1 MNTMSLIEGASI
13 SAYVKMT
20 QAVEAVRRF
29 KMDERGV
36 TAVEYAIVLAGVAG
50 IVAIIFGRDGTVSN
64 MLTGIFNSIE
74 TNVTTNL
81 PTGNATP
88 TP

>member
-1 MNTMSLIEGASI
+1 MNTTKYIEDGSI

-20 QAVEAVRRF
+20 QVVEAVRRF

-50 IVAIIFGRDGTVSN
+50 VVAIIFGNGGTVST
-64 MLTGIFNSIE
+64 MLTGIFDSIQ
-74 TNVTTNL
+74 TNVNANL
-81 PTGNATP
+81 PTSNTP

>member
-1 MNTMSLIEGASI
+1 MNATKYIEDASI

-50 IVAIIFGRDGTVSN
+50 VVAIIFGKDGTVST
-64 MLTGIFNSIE
+64 MLKGIFTTIQ
-74 TNVTTNL
+74 TNVTSNL
-81 PTGNATP
+81 PTNNTP
-88 TP
+88 AP

>member
-13 SAYVKMT
+13 SAYVKMA

-50 IVAIIFGRDGTVSN
+50 VVAIIFGRNGTVSG
-64 MLTGIFNSIE
+64 MLTGIFNTIQ
-74 TNVTTNL
+74 TNVTANL
-81 PTGNATP
+81 PTTNTP
-88 TP
+88 AP

>member
-1 MNTMSLIEGASI
+1 MITMSLIENASI
-13 SAYVKMT
+13 STYVKMT

-29 KMDERGV
+29 KRDERGV

-50 IVAIIFGRDGTVSN
+50 VVAIIFGKGGTVST
-64 MLTGIFNSIE
+64 MLTGIFDSIGK
-74 TNVTTNL
+74 NVTANL
-81 PTGNATP
+81 PPTNGTP